1 MASAQLPVYHL
12 DLGWKLWDTQ
22 EIWEE
27 MGWQGRGSGERG
39 ILAHPLLSQ
48 ERRMA
53 SGR

>member
-27 MGWQGRGSGERG
+27 GDQTEMGWQGRGSGEKG

-48 ERRMA
+48 ER
-53 SGR
+53 